1 MTERAPPTGALMGL
15 LAASTAVMAAALHYQ
30 TPILPELGRE
40 FALSKTEVGMI
51 ATLLFAGF
59 FCGNLLLVPLGDV
72 MDKKRL
78 IVVKLAGL
86 VAMQATLG
94 LTTSYP
100 VLLAASLLTGIC
112 SSVSQDVVSILAG
125 LARPEERGKAVGTV
139 LTGLF
144 LGILFGRIGGG
155 WIADQFGWR
164 WIYAMST
171 ALLLVVL
178 VALLVRLPAAPARET
193 MPYGALIRSLLTLYL
208 GRADVRRASLTQ
220 FCIGIGYGGFWATL
234 APMLALAYGLG
245 PAAAG
250 MMAIPG
256 AAGIFVARP
265 AGRRMDRIGVRPVA
279 LTGAVLVLAAF
290 FVFAGALWT
299 LAALVVGAI
308 LLDCGLRAALVANQ
322 ALVTGADPNARSR
335 ANSLLSTHVWG
346 GNAAGAFLAS
356 AAFAGWGWIG
366 VCLVGVLGGL
376 GALVIQFTAPRD
388 TPKAR

>member
-1 MTERAPPTGALMGL
+1 MTERAPLTGALMAL
-15 LAASTAVMAAALHYQ
+15 LAVSTAVMAAALHYQ

-40 FALSKTEVGMI
+40 FALSKTEVGLI
-51 ATLLFAGF
+51 ATLLFGGF

-78 IVVKLAGL
+78 IFIKLAGL
-86 VAMQATLG
+86 TAMQATLG

-171 ALLLVVL
+171 VLLVIIMA
-178 VALLVRLPAAPARET
+178 ALHRRLPAAPARQS
-193 MPYGALIRSLLTLYL
+193 MPYGALMRSLLALYL
-208 GRADVRRASLTQ
+208 HRPDVRRASLTQ

-234 APMLALAYGLG
+234 APMLALVYALG

-265 AGRRMDRIGVRPVA
+265 AGRRMDRVGVRPVA
-279 LTGAVLVLAAF
+279 LVGAALVCAAF
-290 FVFAGALWT
+290 LVFAGALWT

-346 GNAAGAFLAS
+346 GNATGAFLAS
-356 AAFAGWGWIG
+356 AAFAASGWIG
-366 VCLVGVLGGL
+366 VCIVGVLGGM
-376 GALVIQFTAPRD
+376 GALALQFTAPRD
-388 TPKAR
+388 TPKPR

>member
-1 MTERAPPTGALMGL
+1 MTERAPLNGALMAL
-15 LAASTAVMAAALHYQ
+15 LAVSTAVMAAALHYQ

-40 FALSKTEVGMI
+40 FALSKTEVGLI
-51 ATLLFAGF
+51 ATLLFGGF

-78 IVVKLAGL
+78 IFIKLAGL
-86 VAMQATLG
+86 AAMQATLG

-164 WIYAMST
+164 WIYALST
-171 ALLLVVL
+171 VLILVIMAALSR
-178 VALLVRLPAAPARET
+178 RLPAAPARET
-193 MPYGALIRSLLTLYL
+193 MPYGALMRSLLVLY
-208 GRADVRRASLTQ
+208 RRRPDVRRASLTQ

-234 APMLALAYGLG
+234 APMLALVYGLG

-265 AGRRMDRIGVRPVA
+265 AGRRMDRVGVRPVA
-279 LTGAVLVLAAF
+279 LVGAALVCSAF
-290 FVFAGALWT
+290 LVFAGALWT

-346 GNAAGAFLAS
+346 GNATGAFLAS
-356 AAFAGWGWIG
+356 AAFAAWGWIG
-366 VCLVGVLGGL
+366 VCIVGVLGGI
-376 GALVIQFTAPRD
+376 GALALQFAAPRD
-388 TPKAR
+388 TPKPR

>member
-1 MTERAPPTGALMGL
+1 MTERAPLTGALMAV

-40 FALSKTEVGMI
+40 FALSKTEVGLI
-51 ATLLFAGF
+51 ATLLFGGF
-59 FCGNLLLVPLGDV
+59 FCGNLLLLPLGDV

-78 IVVKLAGL
+78 IIAKLAGL
-86 VAMQATLG
+86 AAMQAVIG
-94 LTTSYP
+94 LCTSYP
-100 VLLAASLLTGIC
+100 VLLAASFLTGIF

-144 LGILFGRIGGG
+144 LGILCGRIGAGL
-155 WIADQFGWR
+155 IADQFGWR

-171 ALLLVVL
+171 VL
-178 VALLVRLPAAPARET
+178 VLTVLVTLHRRLPAAPARET
-193 MPYGALIRSLLTLYL
+193 MPYGALMRSLLSLYL
-208 GRADVRRASLTQ
+208 QRPDVRRASLTQ

-234 APMLALAYGLG
+234 APMLALMHGLG

-250 MMAIPG
+250 IMAIPG

-265 AGRRMDRIGVRPVA
+265 AGRQMDRIGVRPVA
-279 LTGAVLVLAAF
+279 LAGAALVLSAF

-299 LAALVVGAI
+299 LAALVLGAI

-335 ANSLLSTHVWG
+335 ANSLLSAHVWG
-346 GNAAGAFLAS
+346 GNSAGAFLAS
-356 AAFAGWGWIG
+356 AAFAAWGWIG
-366 VCLVGVLGGL
+366 VCAVGALGGI
-376 GALVIQFTAPRD
+376 GALALQYTAPRN
-388 TPKAR
+388 TPMPR